1 MSERRKSPIELEPV
15 EPHMCTVEVRLEILS
30 RVPFFSG
37 LKPHELDAVNA
48 MFVERGYTAGEY
60 LYHEGDPAERLYVV
74 ADGRVKLLRH
84 GDGEKDVLLDLLV
97 PGEYFG
103 SLSFEEDDEYTDTA
117 LAHTPVCS
125 LSIDRQ
131 RFRQI
136 LDRYPDVALRVL
148 RILNR
153 RLLDAQEAVRMLSAL
168 PVDRR
173 IAHTLLKLA
182 AKLGKQQAQ
191 GILIETPLSRDDLA
205 QMTGATTETVSRVL
219 SQFQKEGLIE
229 SGRQWVA
236 ISDRD
241 RLVELAGEGMT

>member
-37 LKPHELDAVNA
+37 LKPHELEAVNA

-236 ISDRD
+236 IADRD
-241 RLVELAGEGMT
+241 RLEDLAGEGIA